1 MIALH
6 GDLKI
11 LVATQPID
19 FRKGVNGLALLVE
32 QTLKSPIPTVGR
44 SLVFRSKR
52 NDRLK
57 MLMFDGSGVVLV
69 TKWLEDGRFTWPPI
83 QDGALR
89 LPAAKMALLLDGLD
103 WSGVSKPLVKRPT
116 KAG

>member
-11 LVATQPID
+11 LVATRPID
-19 FRKGVNGLALLVE
+19 FRRGVNGLVALVAE
-32 QTLKSPIPTVGR
+32 ALKSDPYSGTIF
-44 SLVFRSKR
+44 VFRSKR

-57 MLMFDGSGVVLV
+57 MLTYDGSGIVLV
-69 TKWLEDGRFTWPPI
+69 TKWLEAGQFTWPAI
-83 QDGALR
+83 QDGAMR
-89 LPAAKMALLLDGLD
+89 LSASKMAMLLDGLD
-103 WSGVSKPLVKRPT
+103 WSRVAQPTVKRPT

>member
-11 LVATQPID
+11 LVATRPID
-19 FRKGVNGLALLVE
+19 FRKGVNGLVALVAE
-32 QTLKSPIPTVGR
+32 ALKSDPYSGTIF
-44 SLVFRSKR
+44 VFRSKR

-57 MLMFDGSGVVLV
+57 MLTYDGSGIVLV
-69 TKWLEDGRFTWPPI
+69 TKWLEAGQFTWPPI
-83 QDGALR
+83 QDGAMR
-89 LPAAKMALLLDGLD
+89 LSASKMAMLLDGLD
-103 WSGVSKPLVKRPT
+103 WSRVAQPTVKRPT

>member
-11 LVATQPID
+11 LVATRPID
-19 FRKGVNGLALLVE
+19 FRRGVNGLVALVAE
-32 QTLKSPIPTVGR
+32 ALKSDPYSGTIF
-44 SLVFRSKR
+44 VFRSKR

-57 MLMFDGSGVVLV
+57 MLTYDGSGIVLV
-69 TKWLEDGRFTWPPI
+69 TKWLEAGQFTWPPI
-83 QDGALR
+83 QDGAMR
-89 LPAAKMALLLDGLD
+89 LSASKMAMLLDGLD
-103 WSGVSKPLVKRPT
+103 WSRVAQPTVKRPT

>member
-11 LVATQPID
+11 VIATQPVD
-19 FRKGVNGLALLVE
+19 FRKGVNGLVLLVQE
-32 QTLKSPIPTVGR
+32 ALRSSPYDGTIF
-44 SLVFRSKR
+44 VFRSKR

-57 MLMFDGSGVVLV
+57 MLTYDGSGVILV
-69 TKWLEDGRFTWPPI
+69 TKRLEAGRFTWPPI
-83 QDGALR
+83 QDGAMR
-89 LPAAKMALLLDGLD
+89 LSAAKMALLLDGMD
-103 WSGVSKPLVKRPT
+103 WSTVAQPVVKRPI

>member
-11 LVATQPID
+11 VIATQPVD
-19 FRKGVNGLALLVE
+19 FRKGVNGLVLLVQE
-32 QTLKSPIPTVGR
+32 ALKSSPYDGTIF
-44 SLVFRSKR
+44 VFRSKR

-57 MLMFDGSGVVLV
+57 MLTYDGSGVVLV
-69 TKWLEDGRFTWPPI
+69 TKWLEAGRFTWPPI
-83 QDGALR
+83 QDGAMR
-89 LPAAKMALLLDGLD
+89 LSAAKMALLLDGMD
-103 WSGVSKPLVKRPT
+103 WSAVAQPVVKRPT

>member
-11 LVATQPID
+11 LVATRPID
-19 FRKGVNGLALLVE
+19 FRKGVNGLVALVAE
-32 QTLKSPIPTVGR
+32 ALKSDPYSGTIF
-44 SLVFRSKR
+44 VFRSKR

-57 MLMFDGSGVVLV
+57 MLTYDGSGIVLV
-69 TKWLEDGRFTWPPI
+69 TKWLEAGRFTWPAI
-83 QDGALR
+83 QDGAMR
-89 LPAAKMALLLDGLD
+89 LPASKMAMLLDGLD
-103 WSGVSKPLVKRPT
+103 WSRVAQPMVKRPT

>member
-11 LVATQPID
+11 LIATQPVD
-19 FRKGVNGLALLVE
+19 FRKGVNGLVSLVE
-32 QTLKSPIPTVGR
+32 ETLKSNPYSGTIF
-44 SLVFRSKR
+44 VFRSKR

-57 MLMFDGSGVVLV
+57 MLAYDGTGIVLA
-69 TKWLEDGRFTWPPI
+69 TKWLESGRFIWPPI
-83 QDGALR
+83 KDGAMR
-89 LPAAKMALLLDGLD
+89 LSAAKMALLLDGLD
-103 WSGVSKPLVKRPT
+103 WSAVAQVPVKRPE

>member
-11 LVATQPID
+11 LVATKPVD
-19 FRKGVNGLALLVE
+19 FRKGVNGLTALAAE
-32 QTLKSPIPTVGR
+32 TLESDPYSGIIF
-44 SLVFRSKR
+44 VFRSKR

-57 MLMFDGSGVVLV
+57 MLTYDGSGMVLV
-69 TKWLEDGRFTWPPI
+69 TKWLEAGRFTWPPL
-83 QDGALR
+83 QGGAMR
-89 LPAAKMALLLDGLD
+89 LPASKMAMLLDGLD
-103 WSGVSKPLVKRPT
+103 WSRVAQPVVKRPV

>member
-6 GDLKI
+6 AELKI

-19 FRKGVNGLALLVE
+19 FRKGVNGLVLLVE
-32 QTLKSPIPTVGR
+32 EALKSKPYDGTIF
-44 SLVFRSKR
+44 VFRSKR

-57 MLMFDGSGVVLV
+57 MLTYDGSGVVLV
-69 TKWLEDGRFTWPPI
+69 TKWLEAGRFTWPPV
-83 QDGALR
+83 QDGAIR
-89 LPAAKMALLLDGLD
+89 LSAAKMALLLAGLD
-103 WSGVSKPLVKRPT
+103 WTGVTQIPVKRPI

>member
-19 FRKGVNGLALLVE
+19 FRKGVNGLVLLVE
-32 QTLKSPIPTVGR
+32 ETLKLDPYSGTIF
-44 SLVFRSKR
+44 VFRSKR

-69 TKWLEDGRFTWPPI
+69 TKWLEAGRFTWPPV

-103 WSGVSKPLVKRPT
+103 WSGVAKPLVKRPT

>member
-11 LVATQPID
+11 VIATQPVD
-19 FRKGVNGLALLVE
+19 FRKGVNGLVLLVQE
-32 QTLKSPIPTVGR
+32 ALRSSPYDGTIF
-44 SLVFRSKR
+44 VFRSKR

-57 MLMFDGSGVVLV
+57 MLTYDGSGVILV
-69 TKWLEDGRFTWPPI
+69 TKRLEAGRFTWPPI
-83 QDGALR
+83 QDSAMR
-89 LPAAKMALLLDGLD
+89 LSAAKMALLLDGMD
-103 WSGVSKPLVKRPT
+103 WSAVVKRPI